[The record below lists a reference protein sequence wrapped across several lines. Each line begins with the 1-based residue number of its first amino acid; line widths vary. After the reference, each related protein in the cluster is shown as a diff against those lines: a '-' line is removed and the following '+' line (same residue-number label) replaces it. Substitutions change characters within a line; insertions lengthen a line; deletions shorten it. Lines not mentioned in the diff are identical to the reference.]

1 MADNTSQSTTWA
13 GSEKE
18 NRRSY
23 RRQTIAEVSF
33 ADKNLQAGNPRVLN
47 LSLDGAFIQ
56 CSEIPPMDVVIQMK
70 IVLPFDRKRKV
81 QLAGRVARHGKSGF
95 GVQFIDLHARD
106 RSLLRQYVGFHEL
119 DDAIVSIQKELPEV
133 FRGNMLPVTDREI
146 IEERLNVASEKK
158 LLCLLLLGRK
168 GRPIRARMHFGQR
181 GLILSDIEQSIP
193 ERQRTLYVS
202 IIDGPLQAVFEGLI
216 FAPGKNPEIFLPERM
231 YLNDRRWSRRTP
243 VTQEVMIVDADHLEN
258 DRLAFPLL
266 DRSEGGCSVRVPS
279 QSLYTV
285 GMRFPE
291 VEIHGQHGRDFH
303 DGATITRIS
312 TDAKGDW
319 ILGLQ
324 YIDKKESR
332 DTFAEVKSKSL
343 KSNIINT
350 LRRASSVAVQRLGKV
365 VKQTKAEDS
374 TRPNFVRSKNTKGES
389 VAGLIDA
396 TFDIQSEAPAVDVAV
411 VIAPPFPVRK
421 EVFSLLSRTLV
432 ENFIEQGKQ
441 AVVLR
446 FDMTHVLGESY
457 ADPEL
462 LEQGNPYLNW
472 TFSHL
477 ESDIA
482 GSITYLQRQYTPAKR
497 VLISYSVS
505 AIPSRR
511 LVTDAYTAPID
522 HWLAPFGC
530 PDGQDMQ
537 KNLLAGVDLIPF
549 FLAGQKAES
558 FLIYGRLYDPNPCMA
573 DGLKKKLAFVED
585 ARKDMEKIKTPITW
599 IVGTYDFMV
608 TRGRVREMLSA
619 PGGGVREIIELTTGH
634 NPRTGEE
641 AIESFKIMY
650 ESLHK
655 HIFGVQVNAIE
666 PNLHRYEQQR
676 QMEWARSKKNNF
688 RDMEKFWTDHIL
700 GTKEEQEG
708 YDVLLYNPEYVK
720 FIEQQA
726 DLLEIKPDLKIL
738 EFGCGTGNLTMAML
752 SRLPKTDIRLDL
764 QFNDLIRPSID
775 ITRKKVE
782 EFIAKHSNSAAS
794 GIRYHSR
801 VVDLETTRLMV
812 LDDFLNGR
820 LFGPEA
826 LNGRIEGLNPSTLQK
841 LGQGYNQALHEIM
854 HGRLSSISEL
864 RDLCPSLEIDEA
876 EEVLELSR
884 ASRYLR
890 GEVLSSDLRKPGKTA
905 ETTADLHFS
914 HLNFGKSTLV
924 SEIDYPTDSV
934 DRIAASL
941 VMPYIYDGIAVLR
954 EFYRILQPGGLL
966 VFSSLKP
973 NYDAS
978 RSYIESAE
986 LIAKREDMNAI
997 EKERLLRSLQ
1007 EFSAFIGRLM
1017 ELEDEGRFTFYR
1029 QEELERMTTLAG
1041 FKNIQIHEALT
1052 HPSLTLVV
1060 KAEKK

>member
-1 MADNTSQSTTWA
+1 
-13 GSEKE
+13 
-18 NRRSY
+18 
-23 RRQTIAEVSF
+23 
-33 ADKNLQAGNPRVLN
+33 
-47 LSLDGAFIQ
+47 
-56 CSEIPPMDVVIQMK
+56 
-70 IVLPFDRKRKV
+70 
-81 QLAGRVARHGKSGF
+81 
-95 GVQFIDLHARD
+95 
-106 RSLLRQYVGFHEL
+106 
-119 DDAIVSIQKELPEV
+119 
-133 FRGNMLPVTDREI
+133 
-146 IEERLNVASEKK
+146 
-158 LLCLLLLGRK
+158 
-168 GRPIRARMHFGQR
+168 
-181 GLILSDIEQSIP
+181 
-193 ERQRTLYVS
+193 
-202 IIDGPLQAVFEGLI
+202 
-216 FAPGKNPEIFLPERM
+216 
-231 YLNDRRWSRRTP
+231 
-243 VTQEVMIVDADHLEN
+243 
-258 DRLAFPLL
+258 
-266 DRSEGGCSVRVPS
+266 
-279 QSLYTV
+279 
-285 GMRFPE
+285 
-291 VEIHGQHGRDFH
+291 
-303 DGATITRIS
+303 
-312 TDAKGDW
+312 
-319 ILGLQ
+319 
-324 YIDKKESR
+324 
-332 DTFAEVKSKSL
+332 
-343 KSNIINT
+343 
-350 LRRASSVAVQRLGKV
+350 
-365 VKQTKAEDS
+365 
-374 TRPNFVRSKNTKGES
+374 
-389 VAGLIDA
+389 
-396 TFDIQSEAPAVDVAV
+396 
-411 VIAPPFPVRK
+411 
-421 EVFSLLSRTLV
+421 
-432 ENFIEQGKQ
+432 
-441 AVVLR
+441 
-446 FDMTHVLGESY
+446 
-457 ADPEL
+457 
-462 LEQGNPYLNW
+462 
-472 TFSHL
+472 
-477 ESDIA
+477 
-482 GSITYLQRQYTPAKR
+482 
-497 VLISYSVS
+497 
-505 AIPSRR
+505 
-511 LVTDAYTAPID
+511 
-522 HWLAPFGC
+522 
-530 PDGQDMQ
+530 
-537 KNLLAGVDLIPF
+537 
-549 FLAGQKAES
+549 
-558 FLIYGRLYDPNPCMA
+558 
-573 DGLKKKLAFVED
+573 
-585 ARKDMEKIKTPITW
+585 
-599 IVGTYDFMV
+599 MV

-738 EFGCGTGNLTMAML
+738 EFGCGTGNLTMAVL

-782 EFIAKHSNSAAS
+782 EFIAKHSNGAAS